1 MRSLCLFGQL
11 GCADENDEPA
21 DHEDQ
26 HIQHDPQGSE
36 KVGRELPSS
45 GPREEKKV
53 QHIGSRVCAQEKAK
67 QHTDDAVH
75 FLNSGQGVTVI
86 EYSGKCDTCQA

>member
-1 MRSLCLFGQL
+1 MKMMNQPITRTSIFSTIHKAAKKL
-11 GCADENDEPA
+11 DENCRPVDR
-21 DHEDQ
+21 
-26 HIQHDPQGSE
+26 E
-36 KVGRELPSS
+36 KK
-45 GPREEKKV
+45 KKV